1 MIDEI
6 LTDFIRQPE
15 RESST
20 FLNMPEERRAI
31 HAYLT
36 VESHEVWHTV
46 SEEAGISLSGFLEA
60 LAADMREFPPESGG
74 HARWR
79 EIIRSARKIDAQRR
93 RRGAA

>member
-1 MIDEI
+1 LNDNQNPI
-6 LTDFIRQPE
+6 PG
-15 RESST
+15 T

-36 VESHEVWHTV
+36 VESHEVWHNV

-60 LAADMREFPPESGG
+60 LAADMRTYPPENGG
-74 HARWR
+74 HPRWR

>member
-1 MIDEI
+1 LSFVE
-6 LTDFIRQPE
+6 RQPE
-15 RESST
+15 RENGT

-36 VESHEVWHTV
+36 VESHEVWHNV

-60 LAADMREFPPESGG
+60 LAADMRDYPPATGG